1 MARTAA
7 GAPSAISVPAV
18 QHEHAVGVTEHHVH
32 VVLGKEDA
40 DRAFARDAGGE
51 AHQRVALAR
60 RHAGRRLV
68 HQQKLWV
75 VGERDGE
82 FEPLE
87 IAVGE
92 LTAAALRLVS
102 HSDEIEQSLRLGDMV
117 AGRPAERRPAGADD
131 AR

>member
-1 MARTAA
+1 MRARAM
-7 GAPSAISVPAV
+7 
-18 QHEHAVGVTEHHVH
+18 
-32 VVLGKEDA
+32 
-40 DRAFARDAGGE
+40 RGGE

-68 HQQKLWV
+68 HQQKLGV

-92 LTAAALRLVS
+92 FAAAALRLVS
-102 HSDEIEQSLRLGDMV
+102 HSDEIEQALRLGDMV
-117 AGRPAERRPAGADD
+117 AGRPA
-131 AR
+131 